1 MEVDEWHVDCSGQV
15 GGVALSLIFSWIRSR
30 LARDAEVCDLNRL
43 RVARLSAATVT
54 LMLPVF
60 AYGVSFIAG
69 VEPYQRPAGA
79 PVITTVD
86 HDHDWYMRA
95 LHGIASPY
103 PASLRFLEDQGNW
116 YTPFDHPGAT
126 GRYDIRNWHR
136 K

>member
-60 AYGVSFIAG
+60 AD
-69 VEPYQRPAGA
+69 A

>member
-1 MEVDEWHVDCSGQV
+1 M
-15 GGVALSLIFSWIRSR
+15 A
-30 LARDAEVCDLNRL
+30 DLNRL
-43 RVARLSAATVT
+43 QVARLAAVMVT
-54 LMLPVF
+54 SMLP
-60 AYGVSFIAG
+60 ALACGDPGVSFVAG

-79 PVITTVD
+79 PMITTVD

-116 YTPFDHPGAT
+116 YTPFDRPGAA
-126 GRYDIRNWHR
+126 GRYDIRGWYR